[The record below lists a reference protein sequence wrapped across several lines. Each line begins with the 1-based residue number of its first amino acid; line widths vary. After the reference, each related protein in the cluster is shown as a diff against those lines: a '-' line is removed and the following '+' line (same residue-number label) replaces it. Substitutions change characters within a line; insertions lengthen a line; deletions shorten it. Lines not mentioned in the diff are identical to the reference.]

1 MSLEG
6 GGKIL
11 STLILCLIILG
22 IVLLLYQTSILYLLN
37 VGFIKS
43 EKYYFPKL
51 SCSFPL
57 YGSITGAFLAF
68 LALVFHSDPLSFYPF
83 ILSDVYKISFY
94 LDGLSCFFLLLLFT
108 TAFLFLYYQPLL
120 SKNCYFLFLNYI
132 AISFF
137 VAGNFFFL
145 IFLLSLVLLIIYQA
159 DQKKNLV
166 YWIAFACLLG
176 VMSFLPVMSDNQFS
190 PRDIDFSRI
199 MQSNNIDCL
208 FFLSLLPICF
218 QLGLF
223 DFFHNEKSDEKLNRI
238 GDISIYLICLKSLI
252 GFYALLRFIIS
263 VNDYKFSLILIL
275 FTGFLGLTSALRL
288 GWSSLKSV
296 TVYDRLR
303 YLYSLNN
310 ALWLELVCI
319 LLFSIHFQK
328 LAILSLTYD
337 FLFFGLLIQNLGFA
351 LAFLLTFFLK
361 RHINQALSICTFF
374 CLALLLS
381 GFPPFPGFTLLWG
394 NLQLGMNVIFS
405 HYLFNMIF
413 ALFFIGCNSVTFLF
427 LVLGWINLLLNLYKK
442 NRHQFNLSS
451 KLSFNFLQKNGK
463 GIRIYLS
470 GLFLLSFCPGIISF
484 LIYPIKKNLIHT
496 EKLYWFA
503 FKNDELQFSFS
514 PVFPMIYL
522 LILAGLF
529 YLVKE
534 KIKFKA
540 LINQT
545 KKYVVSEQGVYE
557 GHVDKTSFSF
567 GEKTFIY
574 TLADILLFKKYL
586 VIKRKGYV
594 ESIKF
599 YRCFSNYRNYFNLL
613 IWENEQKVFIAII
626 IISLLLLGFFVR

>member
-1 MSLEG
+1 MF
-6 GGKIL
+6 
-11 STLILCLIILG
+11 
-22 IVLLLYQTSILYLLN
+22 YQTSILYLVN

-43 EKYYFPKL
+43 ERYYFPKL
-51 SCSFPL
+51 FFSFPL

-120 SKNCYFLFLNYI
+120 SKNCYFLFLNII

-218 QLGLF
+218 LLGLF

-238 GDISIYLICLKSLI
+238 GDISFYLICLKSLI

-413 ALFFIGCNSVTFLF
+413 ALFFIGCNSVIFLF
-427 LVLGWINLLLNLYKK
+427 LVLGWINLLINLYKK

-557 GHVDKTSFSF
+557 GHVDKTSFGF

-594 ESIKF
+594 ESVKF

-613 IWENEQKVFIAII
+613 IWENEQKVFISII
-626 IISLLLLGFFVR
+626 IISLLLIGFFVR

>member
-1 MSLEG
+1 MF
-6 GGKIL
+6 
-11 STLILCLIILG
+11 
-22 IVLLLYQTSILYLLN
+22 YQTSILYLVN

-120 SKNCYFLFLNYI
+120 SKNCYFLFLNII

-218 QLGLF
+218 LLGLF

-238 GDISIYLICLKSLI
+238 GDISFYLICLKSLI

-303 YLYSLNN
+303 YLYSLSN

-351 LAFLLTFFLK
+351 LAFLLTSFLK
-361 RHINQALSICTFF
+361 RQINTALSICTFF

-413 ALFFIGCNSVTFLF
+413 ALFFIGCNSVIFLF

-545 KKYVVSEQGVYE
+545 KKYAVSEQDVYE
-557 GHVDKTSFSF
+557 DHVDKTSFGF

-574 TLADILLFKKYL
+574 ILTDILLFKKYL

-594 ESIKF
+594 ESVKF

-613 IWENEQKVFIAII
+613 IWENEQKVFISII
-626 IISLLLLGFFVR
+626 IISLLLIGFFAR